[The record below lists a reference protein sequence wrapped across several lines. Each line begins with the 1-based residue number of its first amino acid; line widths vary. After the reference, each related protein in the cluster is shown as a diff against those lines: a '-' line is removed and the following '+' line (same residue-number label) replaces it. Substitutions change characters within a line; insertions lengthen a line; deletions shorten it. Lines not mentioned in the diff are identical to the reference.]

1 MPKPSSS
8 PSDPLWQKFVAA
20 IAADTDSVGLT
31 AARIAELPSY
41 RTIPLAELVPDI
53 RRNFA
58 SGLRRL
64 QERRLATTDEDLSAY
79 EKSGEQRARQGVTL
93 ADMLQGFSIAMAVSR
108 AGAYRSAPPGE
119 HRETLLLEAI
129 EIMTSSNTDGMNAAA
144 AAHRQVEFELA
155 RQEQHDVANIVRRVL
170 FGGIGGRAQQGHLER
185 YGIDPTRR
193 YHAVR
198 IRPDDS
204 FGLAE
209 IERWLGTSESTA
221 RRNGL
226 VALIDGDVAGFVA
239 DRPSDREVPVVA
251 GVAGPVALGSLA
263 DAFRLASRA
272 LETAHAIGRHGLVEL
287 PALGLTPAVL
297 ADDDVGSGVVER
309 YVTPLEQRGRS
320 GAVVLDTL
328 ERYLDNDCQ
337 VQRTATELGVH
348 PNTVRYRVS
357 RFEQLTGCSLKHNE
371 SLVEAWW
378 ALRRRVVA

>member
-8 PSDPLWQKFVAA
+8 PSDPLWQTFVAA

-64 QERRLATTDEDLSAY
+64 QERRLATTDQDLSAY
-79 EKSGEQRARQGVTL
+79 EKSGGQRARQGVTL

-129 EIMTSSNTDGMNAAA
+129 EIMASSNTEGMNAAA

-170 FGGIGGRAQQGHLER
+170 FGSIGGRAQLGHLER

-198 IRPDDS
+198 VRPDDG

-239 DRPSDREVPVVA
+239 DRPSDGEVPVVA

>member
-1 MPKPSSS
+1 VPKLSSS
-8 PSDPLWQKFVAA
+8 PSDPLWRRFVAA
-20 IAADTDSVGLT
+20 IAADTDTVGLT
-31 AARIAELPSY
+31 AARIAELPSF

-64 QERRLATTDEDLSAY
+64 KERRLATADDDLSAY
-79 EKSGEQRARQGVTL
+79 EKSGAQRARQGVTL
-93 ADMLQGFSIAMAVSR
+93 ADMLQGFSIGLVVAR
-108 AGAYRSAPPGE
+108 AGAYRCAPPGE

-129 EIMTSSNTDGMNAAA
+129 EIMTSANTAGMNAAA
-144 AAHRQVEFELA
+144 SAHRQIELELA
-155 RQEQHDVANIVRRVL
+155 RQEQHDVANVVRRVL
-170 FGGIGGRAQQGHLER
+170 FGGVGGRAQPGNLER
-185 YGIDPTRR
+185 YGIDPTLR

-198 IRPDDS
+198 VRPDDR
-204 FGLAE
+204 FDLVH
-209 IERWLGTSESTA
+209 IERWLGTSESTK
-221 RRNGL
+221 RRKGL
-226 VALIDGDVAGFVA
+226 VALIDGDVAGFVV
-239 DRPSDREVPVVA
+239 DRPSDRDVPVVA

-272 LETAHAIGRHGLVEL
+272 LETAHALGRQGLVEL
-287 PALGLTPAVL
+287 PSLGLTPAVL

-309 YVTPLEQRGRS
+309 YVAPLERRGRS

-337 VQRTATELGVH
+337 VPRTATELGVH

-357 RFEQLTGCSLKHNE
+357 RFEQVTGCSLKHNE